1 MGIDY
6 VICSE
11 VCPFPHPLFCWTPL
25 HPELLLYS
33 PLYHSRSFIV
43 VDVYRDVVDVD
54 RDVVDVD
61 RDVVVDV
68 DRDVVVDVDRDV
80 VDCTDLALLLL
91 RACRLLDK
99 LEKQHLE
106 NVKVRQSLGETLN
119 NLENNEMQ
127 LALAM
132 QDLMVATSEI
142 KKASKMREQFS
153 QLER

>member
-6 VICSE
+6 VICSQ

-25 HPELLLYS
+25 HPELLLLYS
-33 PLYHSRSFIV
+33 PLYRKRSFI
-43 VDVYRDVVDVD
+43 
-54 RDVVDVD
+54 VVDVD

-91 RACRLLDK
+91 RARRLLDK

-119 NLENNEMQ
+119 NLENNEIQ

>member
-6 VICSE
+6 VICSQ

-25 HPELLLYS
+25 HPKLLLYFT
-33 PLYHSRSFIV
+33 LYRNRSFVV
-43 VDVYRDVVDVD
+43 VDVYRD
-54 RDVVDVD
+54 
-61 RDVVVDV
+61 VVDV

-91 RACRLLDK
+91 CACRLLDK

-119 NLENNEMQ
+119 NLENNEIQ